1 MGGRRMTLRRGG
13 SVGISVLA
21 MIAALIATPTQAAE
35 NEVTITQG
43 SAIAGGVTPGDEP
56 GFPITISE
64 PGHYRLASS
73 LIPPADT
80 DGIVI
85 KSDNV
90 TLDFGGHALQGTKSA
105 TGIASYND
113 AIEIADGVIT
123 GFQLFAIDSHTVGKF
138 WTIS

>member
-1 MGGRRMTLRRGG
+1 MTLRRGG

-64 PGHYRLASS
+64 PGHYRLVSG

-90 TLDFGGHALQGTKSA
+90 TLDFGGMPFTMKYKGVVSASEIKFTIDIFGMPVELLVKKS
-105 TGIASYND
+105 T
-113 AIEIADGVIT
+113 
-123 GFQLFAIDSHTVGKF
+123 
-138 WTIS
+138 